1 MYDNLDRLDMV
12 YYGLSTLLDLEY
24 DPLKGGITKKSDVG
38 RMNYNTSGKPYAVSD
53 VYESTGLI
61 PAVLDSLTYTSFE
74 SVNSVWEEPYSA
86 SFVYNSDNERAK
98 MEVKENSNV
107 ILTRWY
113 ASTGYIKETAGGV
126 TKEYTFIGGDAYTAP
141 LVAIKQNGG
150 NPAWYY
156 LLRDHLGSITHVVD
170 ASTNTTLYEYSFDA
184 WGRMRDPATWNP
196 YAPSQIALS
205 NPFVAGS
212 GYTGHEHLPWF
223 SMINMN
229 GRLYDPLVGQFL
241 SPDNNVQ
248 FPDFTQ
254 NLNRYGYCLNNPLK
268 YNDPDGEWFITALAM
283 LANMYVSTSAA
294 NGWQFNPAKWNW
306 GSVKTWVSLVQ
317 SGISGYGLG
326 SALENKLKSFKRDLQ
341 SEEFDL
347 NTSNLGEEG
356 GEHDM
361 GNVLFLNE
369 EIPAGVKPTQSGIIA
384 SYSGNLKY
392 GQYGWTR
399 TWPNGDIKG
408 HFGIDYQGLV
418 GDDVKAMYD
427 GIVVKPTG
435 SSFYRVFGKHGI
447 EIKSVISG
455 KTYYIDYG
463 HLIQSPLQIGDR
475 VNVGDFLGNM
485 GRLGNVPSY
494 APTHVHIAIWRFFM
508 KCRGYVMP
516 HF

>member
-1 MYDNLDRLDMV
+1 VYDNLDRLDMV

-294 NGWQFNPAKWNW
+294 NGWQFNPAKWDW
-306 GSVKTWVSLVQ
+306 GSPKTWVSLLQ
-317 SGISGYGLG
+317 SGISGYAIG
-326 SALENKLKSFKRDLQ
+326 SGIENYIKDTYKNLSHDFME
-341 SEEFDL
+341 SE
-347 NTSNLGEEG
+347 SG
-356 GEHDM
+356 GESF
-361 GNVLFLNE
+361 GKNAEFLNDKIPPGNSPTVTG
-369 EIPAGVKPTQSGIIA
+369 EIAPTSVNKNYGKFGMTRDGGLNPHFGKDFKGNLA
-384 SYSGNLKY
+384 DDVFGSYSGEVSK
-392 GQYGWTR
+392 
-399 TWPNGDIKG
+399 I
-408 HFGIDYQGLV
+408 GLGPDLGPYAV
-418 GDDVKAMYD
+418 
-427 GIVVKPTG
+427 
-435 SSFYRVFGKHGI
+435 R
-447 EIKSVISG
+447 IKSEINGLNYFV
-455 KTYYIDYG
+455 DYG
-463 HLIQSPLQIGDR
+463 YLAANH
-475 VNVGDFLGNM
+475 VNVGDYINAGDIIGYM
-485 GRLGNVPSY
+485 GREGIRNGY
-494 APTHVHIAIWRFFM
+494 PTHVHVAIWRYLLNGI
-508 KCRGYVMP
+508 RGFVR
-516 HF
+516 HA